1 MLEKASTDQGVWPTK
16 EADAQVA
23 RDELLRSLSAV
34 KPDQAQ
40 TAAQLA
46 SVGYTSEGIADAIGL
61 EQETADLLVGG
72 PVTGSAD
79 SALPEAAAVVGDG
92 STPPVDILPGNRPP
106 ITPDAS
112 APNRQPNNVTPGSDS
127 PPPRPP
133 GGFLPT
139 PTQNPRLRIPPDQMR
154 TPEPSA
160 PAEAPAVDLSPV
172 TERLDALTAQISA
185 LVTAIGQKPAAP
197 PEQSAPVIVPIT
209 MPVQSPTQSKSVSV
223 TTPDNRTFTVEVKP
237 STNGTQPPSGD

>member
-1 MLEKASTDQGVWPTK
+1 
-16 EADAQVA
+16 
-23 RDELLRSLSAV
+23 
-34 KPDQAQ
+34 
-40 TAAQLA
+40 
-46 SVGYTSEGIADAIGL
+46 
-61 EQETADLLVGG
+61 
-72 PVTGSAD
+72 
-79 SALPEAAAVVGDG
+79 
-92 STPPVDILPGNRPP
+92 
-106 ITPDAS
+106 
-112 APNRQPNNVTPGSDS
+112 
-127 PPPRPP
+127 
-133 GGFLPT
+133 
-139 PTQNPRLRIPPDQMR
+139 MR